1 MSETNYGKDLKKIC
15 FEELDKVHADL
26 KIRLHYDGIKQ
37 NEFFRMAIKKY
48 LEKDDRMLEIINEYK
63 ELKRKQSKLK
73 IKKSK
78 KLILDGQ
85 EIEKQFALDESEV
98 DKIFDIIAEGELD
111 I

>member
-1 MSETNYGKDLKKIC
+1 
-15 FEELDKVHADL
+15 
-26 KIRLHYDGIKQ
+26 
-37 NEFFRMAIKKY
+37 MAIKKY

-85 EIEKQFALDESEV
+85 EIEEQFALNEGEV